1 MKARARNTFL
11 GLVALML
18 FVGAVALTWFFL
30 KGGFQG
36 GQPVEAVFSQ
46 PGVGQQLPINGDVK
60 IRGVLVGVITNFD
73 LNDEGEAIV
82 TFNLD
87 SDVDVPADTS
97 AEIRSKTVFGQKWI
111 ELIPPENPTT
121 SETLAE
127 AGTIPDERTEE
138 PLELERAL
146 QLGHD
151 LLSEVP
157 LEDLTEVFSTLAD
170 GFSGQEDDAR
180 KAIDRGLI
188 ALRAVNSRSDEFDL
202 SLRQLNEFSAWLDQ
216 NDETLLSF
224 MSSLDLANRALLDA
238 SPEFVS
244 NLDSVPTFFDDLASF
259 QESIES
265 DLGRLVEDGATLAEI
280 LARRSDDLRLLIVD
294 LEPFTTVW
302 NSGLRQPCGGL
313 YEQNMTCWQVYQ
325 VPGLDSRGLYGSG
338 GGPDEDEPGDPN
350 YGRFESAA
358 AEEEELDVISG
369 LRRGDASSLARL
381 LLGPDSDL
389 LLEEEAR

>member
-1 MKARARNTFL
+1 MKARARNTIL
-11 GLVALML
+11 GVVALAL
-18 FVGAVALTWFFL
+18 FAGAVALTWFFL
-30 KGGFQG
+30 RGGFQG
-36 GQPVEAVFSQ
+36 GRPVDAVFSQ

-60 IRGVLVGVITNFD
+60 IRGVLVGVITDID
-73 LNDEGEAIV
+73 LNDSGEAVV

-87 SDVDVPADTS
+87 GDVDIPADST
-97 AEIRSKTVFGQKWI
+97 AEIRSKTVFGQKWV
-111 ELIPPENPTT
+111 ELIPPENPATT
-121 SETLAE
+121 ETLAQ
-127 AGTIPDERTEE
+127 AGMIPDERTVE

-157 LEDLTEVFSTLAD
+157 LADLTEVFSTLAD
-170 GFSGQEDDAR
+170 GFSGQEQDAR
-180 KAIDRGLI
+180 LAIDRGLV

-224 MSSLDLANRALLDA
+224 MSSLDAANRALVDA

-244 NLDSVPTFFDDLASF
+244 NLQSVPTFFNDAAAF

-265 DLGRLVEDGATLAEI
+265 DLGQLVEDGATLAEI

-302 NSGLRQPCGGL
+302 NSGLSQPCGGL

-325 VPGLDSRGLYGSG
+325 VPGLNSRGVYGAG
-338 GGPDEDEPGDPN
+338 QAPDEDDRGDPN
-350 YGRFESAA
+350 FGRFSATSSDV
-358 AEEEELDVISG
+358 EELDVFSG
-369 LRRGDASSLARL
+369 LRPRHASSLAEL

-389 LLEEEAR
+389 FLEDEDR